1 MAKTLCIAKA
11 FIITVA
17 IFVIAGCGKNNTGIS
32 SKKVK
37 IPETGFTMNLPAGW
51 TVDSVVDNQYYKKG
65 DKENNWGVAKF
76 CPMSTVTRKFPDVSS
91 FATYMINEDR
101 FDNTLKEVIS
111 QKSFKIGTV
120 QANAYEVIFK
130 TTKGNYVFNIFI
142 EMKNGEAFQ
151 LFFLVSENQYETFSK
166 QYPQV
171 VKSICLTKEQ
181 PTW

>member
-1 MAKTLCIAKA
+1 MTRTLCRVC
-11 FIITVA
+11 IITVA
-17 IFVIAGCGKNNTGIS
+17 ISAIVGCGKDNSGIS

-76 CPMSTVTRKFPDVSS
+76 CPMSTVTKKFPDVAS
-91 FATYMINEDR
+91 FAAYMINEDR
-101 FDNTLKEVIS
+101 FDNTLKEVVS
-111 QKSFKIGTV
+111 QRPLKIGAV

-130 TTKGNYVFNIFI
+130 TTKNNYVFNIFI
-142 EMKNGEAFQ
+142 EMKNGEVLQ
-151 LFFLVSENQYETFSK
+151 LFFLVSGNQYETFNK

-181 PTW
+181 PKW